1 MSIKP
6 IMDMRETMKIIK
18 PVMALKDSWVN
29 EPGLSMGY
37 FLYCIMTKK
46 RTVSIILKYEQTHK
60 LSYTEVDRRISTCR
74 LSFVFCFFFMWVQF
88 NFVRQ
93 RVSLSR
99 PGYPGTCYVT

>member
-74 LSFVFCFFFMWVQF
+74 LSFVFCFFFLCGF
-88 NFVRQ
+88 
-93 RVSLSR
+93 SLILSDR
-99 PGYPGTCYVT
+99 ESHSLGLAILEPVM